1 MGILDETATE
11 DDYVAPEP
19 TWNMWDWATEAK
31 WTAPEI
37 LQSDNISNLFG
48 GLSDVFSHTKDM
60 AWPDESSQYDTKF
73 FNDLNLWK
81 ERILGAPVAGASW
94 LGEDTADIFS
104 RGFGGEELSP
114 LEAAEMA
121 TGVVGGAYQGLKG
134 LNSGV
139 KAIANTVTDLAP
151 GMGITRGKMP
161 YHTSDDN
168 IIGWYD
174 GILGK
179 TKEMGK
185 MVGSMGSQFA
195 KNLYSPRANVLWNKY
210 GISDLERKELTKVIS
225 DMQSKGGY
233 KSQHYNHIITQ
244 MQSNKTLRD
253 KFGKRMPEFLKDME
267 NVLFPKS
274 VTTKGVDLVDS
285 SVPLHTVL
293 PDLDLPPDAIRDHM
307 SAPMVK
313 KLGME
318 GKDNIQ
324 VQTKV
329 WESSPLQETVFKN
342 TKKMPDGDTYIKQM
356 EQPQIQGFHIDPK
369 IKIIQKQK
377 GKDGR
382 VKRDVMPRFREEIKL
397 PDGTKVKGK
406 IKKKKLLTETADKLT
421 KTQNMFPSSTQ
432 SAMYLWKTAPDGFKF
447 DQDGINYLLRWNNSK
462 YKQRGKKAEGEG
474 LKQGDFMVDPFDL
487 AEEMIDSG
495 DFISFGG
502 KRLGQDKL
510 LGTYDTRFIIDKRTG
525 DAYMF
530 IYDEMQLGSPS
541 QWMDKK
547 YLGGSQEQV
556 YVDFFKLE
564 RGSGTKAKKS
574 QQTMAEEQRGIKS
587 SDLANDIGVKL
598 QDIIENGVTPEDIAR
613 FKARRAKQAAYGATG
628 LAGVGVLN
636 YDEN

>member
-11 DDYVAPEP
+11 DDYVEPET
-19 TWNMWDWATEAK
+19 TWNMWDKLSTPAWEL
-31 WTAPEI
+31 PEI
-37 LQSDNISNLFG
+37 IQGDTMSNLFG
-48 GLSDVFSHTKDM
+48 GLRDVFSSTKDE
-60 AWPDESSQYDTKF
+60 AWNGNGIYDSVFDKVV
-73 FNDLNLWK
+73 
-81 ERILGAPVAGASW
+81 GAPVAGASW
-94 LGEDTADIFS
+94 LAEETADIFS

-114 LEAAEMA
+114 LEFVEA
-121 TGVVGGAYQGLKG
+121 VGGLAGGALKSFKLGKAGLEKTIT
-134 LNSGV
+134 N
-139 KAIANTVTDLAP
+139 LAP

-179 TKEMGK
+179 TKEMSK
-185 MVGSMGSQFA
+185 MVGSMSTQFA
-195 KNLYSPRANVLWNKY
+195 KNLYSPKANVLWNKY
-210 GISDLERKELTKVIS
+210 GISDLEKKELTKVIS

-233 KSQHYNHIITQ
+233 KDQHYNHIITQ

-267 NVLFPKS
+267 SVLFPKS

-318 GKDNIQ
+318 GKENIQ

-329 WESSPLQETVFKN
+329 WESNPLQETVFKN
-342 TKKMPDGDTYIKQM
+342 TQKMPDGDTYIKQM
-356 EQPQIQGFHIDPK
+356 EQPQIQGLHNDPN
-369 IKIIQKQK
+369 IKIIQKKK
-377 GKDGR
+377 GKDGK
-382 VKRDVMPRFREEIKL
+382 VKRDLMPRFREDIKL
-397 PDGTKVKGK
+397 PNGKKVKGK
-406 IKKKKLLTETADKLT
+406 KIRKKRLFTETADKFI
-421 KTQNMFPSSTQ
+421 KSENMFPSSTQ

-447 DQDGINYLLRWNNSK
+447 DQDGINYLLGWNNSK
-462 YKQRGKKAEGEG
+462 YKQRGKKGEGEG
-474 LKQGDFMVDPFDL
+474 LRQGDFMVDPFDL

-495 DFISFGG
+495 NYISFGG

-510 LGTYDTRFIIDKRTG
+510 LGTYDTRFIIDKKTG

-541 QWMDKK
+541 KK
-547 YLGGSQEQV
+547 LDRSALGGAQEQV

-564 RGSGTKAKKS
+564 RGSGTAAKKS
-574 QQTMAEEQRGIKS
+574 EQTMAEAQRGVKS
-587 SDLANDIGVKL
+587 SDLANEIGVTV
-598 QDIIENGVTPEDIAR
+598 QDIIDNGVTPEDIAR
-613 FKARRAKQAAYGATG
+613 FKARRAKQIGAGATG
-628 LAGVGVLN
+628 VGILN

>member
-1 MGILDETATE
+1 M
-11 DDYVAPEP
+11 
-19 TWNMWDWATEAK
+19 
-31 WTAPEI
+31 
-37 LQSDNISNLFG
+37 IS
-48 GLSDVFSHTKDM
+48 
-60 AWPDESSQYDTKF
+60 
-73 FNDLNLWK
+73 
-81 ERILGAPVAGASW
+81 AGANW
-94 LGEDTADIFS
+94 LGEQSADVYSRIFA
-104 RGFGGEELSP
+104 GEEVSP
-114 LEAAEMA
+114 LETLEAI
-121 TGVVGGAYQGLKG
+121 GIGGGAAVKG
-134 LNSGV
+134 VNASASAV
-139 KAIANTVTDLAP
+139 AKTVTDLAP

-185 MVGSMGSQFA
+185 MAGSMGAQFA

-253 KFGKRMPEFLKDME
+253 KFGKRMPEFLKDMQS
-267 NVLFPKS
+267 VLFPRS

-293 PDLDLPPDAIRDHM
+293 PDLDLPADAIRDHM

-356 EQPQIQGFHIDPK
+356 EQPQIQGFHIDPD
-369 IKIIQKQK
+369 IKIIDRKK
-377 GKDGR
+377 K
-382 VKRDVMPRFREEIKL
+382 DVMPRFREDVKL

-495 DFISFGG
+495 DYISFGG

-541 QWMDKK
+541 KWMDKK

-598 QDIIENGVTPEDIAR
+598 QDIIDNGVTPEDIAR
-613 FKARRAKQAAYGATG
+613 FKARRAKQAATGA
-628 LAGVGVLN
+628 AGVGILN